1 MLKVIPVGLA
11 LLYSYLK
18 FENFS
23 DISKYFSLFFVTV
36 VVVVFFFFCFFI
48 LLLENVFFIIVNSF
62 VRNKVTLLT
71 YFFT

>member
-36 VVVVFFFFCFFI
+36 VVVVFFFFYLFI

>member
-36 VVVVFFFFCFFI
+36 VVVVFFFCFFI